1 MNKLLAYAFI
11 GFLMLIINMAT
22 FGNVRCSNCNLL
34 AGKAGVMVAQANAEE
49 GRRLTEI
56 KLREVIQDLKNGE
69 PNYEQM
75 EPVLRAAVRRQY
87 SMARSLLQQLGELQS
102 VSYQGKEQG
111 IDVYNVTFSNG
122 ATVWMISLLPDGK
135 IATLEFRGENR

>member
-11 GFLMLIINMAT
+11 GFLMLIINTAT
-22 FGNVRCSNCNLL
+22 FGNVQCSDCNPLT
-34 AGKAGVMVAQANAEE
+34 GKSWVMVAQANAEE

-56 KLREVIQDLKNGE
+56 KLREVIQDLQNGK

-75 EPVLRAAVRRQY
+75 EPGLRAAVRQQY
-87 SMARSLLQQLGELQS
+87 SMARSRLQHLGELQS

-111 IDVYNVTFSNG
+111 VDVYNVTFSNG
-122 ATVWMISLLPDGK
+122 ATVWIISLSPNGK
-135 IATLEFRGENR
+135 IAMLGFHGENR

>member
-22 FGNVRCSNCNLL
+22 FGNVRCSNCNPLT
-34 AGKAGVMVAQANAEE
+34 GKLKVMVAQANAKE

-75 EPVLRAAVRRQY
+75 EPVLRAAVRRQ
-87 SMARSLLQQLGELQS
+87 
-102 VSYQGKEQG
+102 
-111 IDVYNVTFSNG
+111 
-122 ATVWMISLLPDGK
+122 
-135 IATLEFRGENR
+135 